1 LAKTVVKDG
10 QSMDDIIRT
19 FNSDVRKS
27 GTLKEI
33 KKRKYYDKPGI
44 KKRNKIKE
52 NNRNK
57 AKFR

>member
-1 LAKTVVKDG
+1 MKDG